1 MAKGNQSGGVNI
13 YDGNVRVGGNVV
25 GRDNIEEHIHVGDE
39 DRDEKGGCVLFIER
53 ASAFI
58 LTLLIGGAMLGVI
71 GAVVGALVG
80 GGGQESLVIGAAIGG
95 VLGLSVAITN
105 ASSISRYRTL

>member
-1 MAKGNQSGGVNI
+1 MAKRHQSGGVNI
-13 YDGNVRVGGNVV
+13 YDGNVRVQGNLV
-25 GRDNIEEHIHVGDE
+25 GRDNYEDHLHLDID

-58 LTLLIGGAMLGVI
+58 LTLLIGGAMLGAI

-80 GGGQESLVIGAAIGG
+80 GGGDDSLVIGAAIGV
-95 VLGLSVAITN
+95 VLALSVSITN